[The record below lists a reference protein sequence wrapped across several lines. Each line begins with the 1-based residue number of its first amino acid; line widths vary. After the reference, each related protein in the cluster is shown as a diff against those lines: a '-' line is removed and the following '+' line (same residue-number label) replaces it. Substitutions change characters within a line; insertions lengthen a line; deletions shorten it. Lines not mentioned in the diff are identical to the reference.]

1 MKMPLRHYPQ
11 LMLIA
16 RNGNGEASTGHPA
29 WRSLLG
35 QPRIYEWRNDY
46 RPMLKANFFKT
57 SVILLLSVWL
67 TLFVLVPNLLV
78 LTASFLDRDESGFV
92 KLTLGFGNYVRLL
105 DPIYLKVFGHS
116 MGLATITTLICLGLG
131 YPFAYFL
138 AQFRPGVRLVLLTLV
153 IVPFWTNSLV
163 RTYAIR
169 GLLAAKGLINNTLI
183 ALSLIDEPVRILY
196 TGSAVLIGM
205 VYVLLPFMILPLY
218 SAIEKLD
225 HTLLEAAADL
235 GAGRWRRFWH
245 VTLPLTLPGIIAG
258 CLLVFMPALGLFFI
272 ADVLGG
278 SRDLL
283 VGNFLKDQFLD
294 ARDWPFGAA
303 ASVVLLGL
311 LCLFLSAYGLSLKR
325 FSHTGQP

>member
-1 MKMPLRHYPQ
+1 M
-11 LMLIA
+11 
-16 RNGNGEASTGHPA
+16 RN
-29 WRSLLG
+29 
-35 QPRIYEWRNDY
+35 
-46 RPMLKANFFKT
+46 ANLFKT
-57 SVILLLSVWL
+57 SIILLLSVWL
-67 TLFVLVPNLLV
+67 AVFVLVPNLLV
-78 LTASFLDRDESGFV
+78 LVASFLGRDESGFI
-92 KLTLGFGNYVRLL
+92 KFAPSFDNYLRLL
-105 DPIYLKVFGHS
+105 DPIYLRVFAHS
-116 MGLATITTLICLGLG
+116 LGLALLTTLVCLGLG

-138 AQFRPGVRLVLLTLV
+138 AQFRPSLRPVLLTLV
-153 IVPFWTNSLV
+153 IVPFWTNSLI

-169 GLLAAKGLINNTLI
+169 SLLAAKGLMNNTLI
-183 ALSLIDEPVRILY
+183 ALGLIDEPIRLLY

-205 VYVLLPFMILPLY
+205 VYILLPFMILPLY

-225 HTLLEAAADL
+225 RRLVEAAADL

-303 ASVVLLGL
+303 ASIVLIGL
-311 LCLFLSAYGLSLKR
+311 LLLFLSAYAYSLKQ
-325 FSHTGQP
+325 FSAEENH